1 MAFNIIKDTFGFIIL
16 IIILTT
22 LTLKE
27 SYILGDPDNFFT
39 LFTILKNKET
49 VKEAVFN
56 TGRSKKLRGADH
68 PDLEA
73 VLFDWFKQQR
83 ALLFDWFMQQRALQI
98 PVSLPMI
105 KAKVDDLEL
114 RLKIENFRCSE
125 GWLQRFKAKRG
136 ITLKTISGKS
146 TSVDDAT
153 IDSWQPVL
161 KSILNWYSP
170 CDVYNADKSGLFYN
184 LLPDKTLAMKGNPCK
199 GGKRSK
205 ECLMVL
211 LCCNMHGS
219 DKLKLLIVGKSENPR
234 AFRAVCELPCSYK
247 ANKKAWMISAFFIQ

>member
-39 LFTILKNKET
+39 LFTILKKKET

-56 TGRSKKLRGADH
+56 TGRSKKLRGVDH
-68 PDLEA
+68 PDLQA
-73 VLFDWFKQQR
+73 VFFNWI
-83 ALLFDWFMQQRALQI
+83 MQQRALQI
-98 PVSLPMI
+98 PVSVPMI

-125 GWLQRFKAKRG
+125 GWLQRFKTKHE
-136 ITLKTISGKS
+136 ITLKTISGES
-146 TSVDDAT
+146 ASVDDAT

-161 KSILNWYSP
+161 KSILNWYYP
-170 CDVYNADKSGLFYN
+170 CDVYNADNSGLFYN

-219 DKLKLLIVGKSENPR
+219 DKLKPLIVGKSENLR
-234 AFRAVCELPCSYK
+234 AFRGVCELPCSYK
-247 ANKKAWMISAFFIQ
+247 AN